1 MLGRWV
7 YSGPTMKRILVCLDA
22 SPRAAF
28 VLATASNL
36 AVKTGAKLVLLRSVG
51 LPAEIDQEFY
61 VHAAASM
68 TDLLVDK
75 AKKELDLLAKDLPA
89 GIVEGYDVHIGT
101 PWDTICR
108 EAKAR
113 DCDLVVLGSHGYSGM
128 DRVLGTTAAKVVN
141 HCERSV
147 LVART
152 KPQIL

>member
-1 MLGRWV
+1 
-7 YSGPTMKRILVCLDA
+7 MKRILVCLDA
-22 SPRAAF
+22 SPRAVF
-28 VLATASNL
+28 VLQTASEL
-36 AVKTGAKLVLLRSVG
+36 AAKMGAKLVLLRSVG

-61 VHAAASM
+61 VHAAGSM
-68 TDLLVDK
+68 TDMLVDK
-75 AKKELDLLAKDLPA
+75 AKKELDVLSKDLPA

-128 DRVLGTTAAKVVN
+128 DRILGTTAAKVVN

-152 KPQIL
+152 AI

>member
-1 MLGRWV
+1 
-7 YSGPTMKRILVCLDA
+7 MKRILVCLDA
-22 SPRAAF
+22 SPRAVF
-28 VLATASNL
+28 VLQTAGEL
-36 AVKTGAKLVLLRSVG
+36 AAKMGAKLVLLRSVG

-61 VHAAASM
+61 VHAAGSM
-68 TDLLVDK
+68 TDMLVDK
-75 AKKELDLLAKDLPA
+75 AKKELDVLCKDLPA

-108 EAKAR
+108 EAVAR

-128 DRVLGTTAAKVVN
+128 DRILGTTAAKVVN

-152 KPQIL
+152 KI

>member
-1 MLGRWV
+1 
-7 YSGPTMKRILVCLDA
+7 MKRILVCLDA
-22 SPRAAF
+22 SPRAVF
-28 VLATASNL
+28 VLQTATDL
-36 AVKTGAKLVLLRSVG
+36 AVKMGAKLVLLRSVG

-61 VHAAASM
+61 VHAAGSM
-68 TDLLVDK
+68 TDMLVAK
-75 AKKELDLLAKDLPA
+75 AKKELDVLSKDVPA
-89 GIVEGYDVHIGT
+89 GVIEGFDVHIGT

-128 DRVLGTTAAKVVN
+128 DRILGTTAAKVVN

-152 KPQIL
+152 QL

>member
-1 MLGRWV
+1 MG
-7 YSGPTMKRILVCLDA
+7 YSGGTMKRILVCLDA

-28 VLATASNL
+28 VLETATNL
-36 AVKTGAKLVLLRSVG
+36 AQKTGAKLVLLRSVG

-75 AKKELDLLAKDLPA
+75 AKRELDALSKGVPA
-89 GIVEGYDVHIGT
+89 GLIEGYDVHIGT

-113 DCDLVVLGSHGYSGM
+113 DCDLVILGSHGYSGM

-141 HCERSV
+141 HCDRSV

-152 KPQIL
+152 KL

>member
-1 MLGRWV
+1 
-7 YSGPTMKRILVCLDA
+7 MKRILVCLDA
-22 SPRAAF
+22 SPRAVF
-28 VLATASNL
+28 VLQTAADL

-61 VHAAASM
+61 VHAAGSM
-68 TDLLVDK
+68 TDMLVDR
-75 AKKELDLLAKDLPA
+75 AKKELDVLAKDVPA
-89 GIVEGYDVHIGT
+89 GVIEGYDVHIGT

-128 DRVLGTTAAKVVN
+128 DRILGTTAAKVVN

-152 KPQIL
+152 KI